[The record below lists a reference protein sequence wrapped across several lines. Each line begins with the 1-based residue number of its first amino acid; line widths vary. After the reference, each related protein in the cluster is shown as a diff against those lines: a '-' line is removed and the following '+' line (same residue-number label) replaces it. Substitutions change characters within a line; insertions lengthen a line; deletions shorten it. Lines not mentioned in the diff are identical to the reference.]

1 VEEQVLAALHAEGG
15 LIAEARAANQQLE
28 QASRAVEAAEHELD
42 LFVLDPKLLSVLG
55 ERKFREGVEVRQH
68 ALDDAR
74 QRLAEARSQATLV
87 AELPSGDLI
96 KEWPQL
102 TIQERRRLLHG
113 LLDRVVLTRSPRRGK
128 NATPVDER
136 TQIVLRGNT
145 PLEPVEASP

>member
-1 VEEQVLAALHAEGG
+1 VLAALHAEGG

-74 QRLAEARSQATLV
+74 HALTQARSQAALV
-87 AELPSGDLI
+87 ADLPSGDLL
-96 KEWPQL
+96 EAWPTL

-113 LLDRVVLTRSPRRGK
+113 LLDRVELRRAPGRGK
-128 NATPVDER
+128 NATPVQDR
-136 TQIVLRGNT
+136 TEIILRGGIVLD
-145 PLEPVEASP
+145 PLQETDS